1 MAAFLRLVFR
11 FRVARHSSRWRVYL
25 TISGFLFL
33 GFWVSG
39 LLWLASCQNDKPESK
54 KEIVVT
60 FKKLPLKYAKRFSI
74 FEGGNQKI
82 IYLFGNRESND
93 TTAAFVLYNDSSIK
107 IESGI
112 NLFPVK
118 VPVKN
123 IACMS
128 SVYAAMLTKLNLQDK
143 IIAVDNG
150 DYYNNPFIIEGVAS
164 KKIVEIGKGPEI
176 SVEQTLVLKPELLL
190 MFGMGNPKKDADGK
204 IINSGIPVAITL
216 DHLEEH
222 PLARAEWI
230 KFIAAFFGK
239 DKEADSLFTITEQNY
254 LELKK
259 MTDTVKYK
267 PTVLTEIK
275 YADAWHV
282 PGGNSFMA
290 HFLKDAG
297 ADYIWKNENK
307 FGSIALNFEEVYIKA
322 KDADFWL
329 NFFINI
335 NSKKDLLSYDERYNL
350 FKPYKTGNLYNN
362 TKRSNAKGY
371 SDYYEGG
378 LSNPDELLMDF
389 IKVFHPHL
397 LPGHELR
404 YYKKIE

>member
-1 MAAFLRLVFR
+1 VFSRSQYKFLVRG
-11 FRVARHSSRWRVYL
+11 SW
-25 TISGFLFL
+25 FLIAGALFF
-33 GFWVSG
+33 G
-39 LLWLASCQNDKPESK
+39 SCNTVEKEEPVEEMDFHKDKS
-54 KEIVVT
+54 V
-60 FKKLPLKYAKRFSI
+60 KYAERFVMEDLAKKGVYRTI
-74 FEGGNQKI
+74 FLYGDRDKNK
-82 IYLFGNRESND
+82 S
-93 TTAAFVLYNDSSIK
+93 TATFILYPRGTPKPDLIKDAFY
-107 IESGI
+107 
-112 NLFPVK
+112 
-118 VPVKN
+118 VPVPVSN

-128 SVYAAMLTKLNLQDK
+128 SVYAAMLTKLDLQDK
-143 IIAVDNG
+143 IVAVDNV
-150 DYYNNPFIIEGVAS
+150 DYYNNQFIIDGVAS
-164 KKIVEIGKGPEI
+164 QKIKEIGKGPQI

-190 MFGMGNPKKDADGK
+190 MFGMGNPKKDADEK

-239 DKEADSLFTITEQNY
+239 EKEADSLFTITEKNY
-254 LELKK
+254 NDLKK
-259 MTDTVKYK
+259 LADTVNYK

-307 FGSIALNFEEVYIKA
+307 SGSIALNFEEVFTKA

-335 NSKKDLLSYDERYNL
+335 NSKKDLLSFDERYNL
-350 FKPYKTGNLYNN
+350 FKPFKTGNLYNN
-362 TKRSNAKGY
+362 TRRVNAKGY

-378 LSNPDELLMDF
+378 LSNPDELLKDF
-389 IKVFHPHL
+389 IRIFHPDL
-397 LPGHELR
+397 LPHHELK

>member
-1 MAAFLRLVFR
+1 MAVFLKSAFK
-11 FRVARHSSRWRVYL
+11 FRVSCFGFLVSGFLV
-25 TISGFLFL
+25 SGFLFL
-33 GFWVSG
+33 VSCG
-39 LLWLASCQNDKPESK
+39 NESK
-54 KEIVVT
+54 NNEKTVSLVLN
-60 FKKLPLKYAKRFSI
+60 KVPLKYAKRFSV
-74 FEGGNQKI
+74 FEGENQKI

-93 TTAAFVLYNDSSIK
+93 TTAAFVLYSDSSIK
-107 IESGI
+107 IEPGN

-118 VPVKN
+118 VPIKN

-128 SVYAAMLTKLNLQDK
+128 SVYAAMLTKLKLQEK

-150 DYYNNPFIIEGVAS
+150 DYYNNQFIIDGITAQ
-164 KKIVEIGKGPEI
+164 KIKEIGKGPQI

-190 MFGMGNPKKDADGK
+190 MFGMGNPKKDADEK

-239 DKEADSLFTITEQNY
+239 EKVADSLFNITEQNY
-254 LELKK
+254 LDLKK
-259 MTDTVKYK
+259 LADTVKYK
-267 PTVLTEIK
+267 PSVLTEIK

-297 ADYIWKNENK
+297 ANYIWRSENK
-307 FGSIALNFEEVYIKA
+307 SGSIALNFEEVYIKA

-335 NSKKDLLSYDERYNL
+335 NSKKDLLAYDERYNL
-350 FKPYKTGNLYNN
+350 FKPFKTGNLFNN

-378 LSNPDELLMDF
+378 LSNPDELLKDF
-389 IKVFHPHL
+389 IKIFHPDL
-397 LPGHELR
+397 LPEHQLK